1 MAKPSVR
8 GYQQQNL
15 SVLLKGMQMHVK
27 GVIAPQ
33 LIAVLTAKAQQV
45 VAAIDNGFNKD
56 SDDYPQWTAN
66 LHDATGVA
74 VYADGM
80 MHRFIPTKRA
90 TELQR
95 SGFDGVN
102 HRGIDGNAFL
112 QQAISEASTRF
123 SKGIWFVVFSA
134 VPYAYH
140 INASGSRTNK
150 GFDDSGGAIYGS
162 RGKGFFDK
170 IVSLSVD
177 EILIGL
183 RAVPGASVTAT
194 PKML

>member
-8 GYQQQNL
+8 GYQRQNL

-27 GVIAPQ
+27 GVIQPQ

-45 VAAIDNGFNKD
+45 VSAIDNGFSKD

-74 VYADGM
+74 VYADGV

-112 QQAISEASTRF
+112 QQAITEASSRF
-123 SKGIWFVVFSA
+123 AKGIWFVIFSA

-140 INASGSRTNK
+140 INVSGSLINK
-150 GFDDSGGAIYGS
+150 GRTEGGSTIYGS

-170 IVSLSVD
+170 LTQLSVD
-177 EILIGL
+177 EILAGL
-183 RAVPGASVTAT
+183 RPIAGSVTST

>member
-8 GYQQQNL
+8 GYQKQNL

-45 VAAIDNGFNKD
+45 VAYIDSGAD
-56 SDDYPQWTAN
+56 IPEYLGN
-66 LHDATGVA
+66 LHDATGIG

-80 MHRFIPTKRA
+80 VRSFIPTKHA
-90 TELQR
+90 QKQGK

-102 HRGIDGNAFL
+102 HYGIDGNAFL

-123 SKGIWFVVFSA
+123 AKGIWFVIFSA
-134 VPYAYH
+134 VPYAFH
-140 INASGSRTNK
+140 IDAKGSPL
-150 GFDDSGGAIYGS
+150 
-162 RGKGFFDK
+162 GKGQGFFKRVTD
-170 IVSLSVD
+170 LSIN
-177 EILIGL
+177 EILAGL
-183 RAVPGASVTAT
+183 RPIAKSVTAT
-194 PKML
+194 PTML

>member
-1 MAKPSVR
+1 MAKPSVS
-8 GYQQQNL
+8 GYQKQNL

-74 VYADGM
+74 VYVDGVAR
-80 MHRFIPTKRA
+80 RFIPTKRA

-112 QQAISEASTRF
+112 QQAITEASTRF
-123 SKGIWFVVFSA
+123 AKGIWFVIFSA

-140 INASGSRTNK
+140 INVSGSLINK
-150 GFDDSGGAIYGS
+150 GRTGGGSTIYGS

-170 IVSLSVD
+170 LTQLSVD
-177 EILIGL
+177 EILAGL
-183 RAVPGASVTAT
+183 RPIAGSVTST